1 LPEVQATLGHGNIS
15 TTSGYLHARPDSS
28 SGLVL
33 DPECFFDEDDAQGA
47 IIKQGRDCH
56 GMRQRW
62 SSSRRTRKRPI
73 TLAPVPSLNR
83 ADQDEISAQGSSAK
97 DEAEG

>member
-1 LPEVQATLGHGNIS
+1 M
-15 TTSGYLHARPDSS
+15 TTTRR
-28 SGLVL
+28 
-33 DPECFFDEDDAQGA
+33 
-47 IIKQGRDCH
+47 GRAMLKPGKMTN

-83 ADQDEISAQGSSAK
+83 ADQDEISALGSSAK
-97 DEAEG
+97 DEVEG